1 MKSFLLTS
9 LLSPLLTYAASPA
22 NPFSNYFLIGFA
34 DNGPLI
40 RSVTTVLVLPPIDQ
54 NQTGFLKV
62 YPELA
67 TKFDKGGSVTGTGIA
82 LLDDRNPCPN
92 NLQDWCVG
100 ARLVFGDAQ
109 NSGDYAP
116 APVGSKLGVSI
127 TYDPPSKKH
136 NIAVT
141 VNGKLVSSLPPTSPD
156 NLEVGRAIGFR
167 TQIECQLD
175 PCGTVNKHEY
185 LDTRVVLDKKDMS
198 FGDTAVGNKAKATW
212 KTPDGGLTWTADKI
226 VVEAHTYA

>member
-82 LLDDRNPCPN
+82 LLDDR
-92 NLQDWCVG
+92 
-100 ARLVFGDAQ
+100 
-109 NSGDYAP
+109 
-116 APVGSKLGVSI
+116 
-127 TYDPPSKKH
+127 
-136 NIAVT
+136 
-141 VNGKLVSSLPPTSPD
+141 
-156 NLEVGRAIGFR
+156 
-167 TQIECQLD
+167 
-175 PCGTVNKHEY
+175 
-185 LDTRVVLDKKDMS
+185 
-198 FGDTAVGNKAKATW
+198 
-212 KTPDGGLTWTADKI
+212 
-226 VVEAHTYA
+226 

>member
-1 MKSFLLTS
+1 MRKIPEIMLLLQLDPS
-9 LLSPLLTYAASPA
+9 WEFPVSIYIPIYPFPLLLLLLL
-22 NPFSNYFLIGFA
+22 FVF
-34 DNGPLI
+34 
-40 RSVTTVLVLPPIDQ
+40 LVLRKEKK
-54 NQTGFLKV
+54 TV
-62 YPELA
+62 
-67 TKFDKGGSVTGTGIA
+67 
-82 LLDDRNPCPN
+82 
-92 NLQDWCVG
+92 
-100 ARLVFGDAQ
+100 
-109 NSGDYAP
+109 
-116 APVGSKLGVSI
+116 

-156 NLEVGRAIGFR
+156 NLGKSPSPPKNPPLPNPINNFFLKEVGRAIGFR

-226 VVEAHTYA
+226 VVEAHTYS